1 MTTFQAFEQLDI
13 RVGTVR
19 SARIHPT
26 ARKPSI
32 QLDIDFGPLG
42 TKVSSAQLTRLYRPE
57 ELIGRQVIGVVN
69 LPPRRIADITSEVL
83 VLGVMLENNAVV
95 VLLSPDR
102 AVPDGERIG

>member
-19 SARIHPT
+19 SARVHPT

-42 TKVSSAQLTRLYRPE
+42 TKQSSAQLTRLYRPE
-57 ELIGRQVIGVVN
+57 ELIGRQVIGIVN
-69 LPPRRIADITSEVL
+69 LPPRRIGDFTSELL
-83 VLGVMLENNAVV
+83 VLGAMLENDTVI
-95 VLLSPDR
+95 VLLAPDR
-102 AVPDGERIG
+102 QVPDGSRIA